1 MLVDPRP
8 YTYEYRKGRYG
19 NPTLYIYF
27 DSANQ
32 ETSTKVCIIDI
43 PINPMITSHLKKEK
57 CTPPLR
63 NCKSQNPLPDNI
75 GNSNA
80 ISLKLRIVG
89 PNKDPT
95 TEGTN
100 RQLATLKS
108 KIKGTNFPPSIKIP
122 KEPELTQI

>member
-27 DSANQ
+27 DLANQ
-32 ETSTKVCIIDI
+32 GTSTKVCIIDI
-43 PINPMITSHLKKEK
+43 PINPMITFHLMKEK

-75 GNSNA
+75 GNLNA
-80 ISLKLRIVG
+80 ISLKLRIISH
-89 PNKDPT
+89 KKEPT
-95 TEGTN
+95 TKEMN
-100 RQLATLKS
+100 KLLATLKS
-108 KIKGTNFPPSIKIP
+108 KIKGINFPPSIKIT
-122 KEPELTQI
+122 KEPELTII